1 MSKNQDTEEIDA
13 MLQELK
19 VLADAGDAE
28 AQAVLAECY
37 FKGQGL
43 ARDVVAGTHY
53 FELAEAQNFEFDE
66 TLYTFVAQNYYA
78 LKNYKRA
85 AQLFQKALELGDT
98 DACFD
103 LGKCYYLGNGV
114 AQDFAKA
121 FENFKTANDFGLKT
135 SELLCFL
142 GECYFEGRGVEKNVN
157 LAIQFFERS
166 ASNSYLQADYHL
178 AYIFYNGA
186 GVKPNPDRA
195 ARYLEKI
202 RYIGCEDYESLIF
215 ALSVCYRVLAE
226 KNPNFAKRAAELEAL
241 LPPAEVVPEKPELP
255 ENSEIPEITEI
266 PVPAAKKR
274 GRPRKEKSVVPASE
288 ENAVPAKKRGR
299 PRKIVKSVPAPK
311 NQEELA
317 SDNQ

>member
-78 LKNYKRA
+78 LKNYDRA
-85 AQLFQKALELGDT
+85 AQLFQKAVELGDT

-142 GECYFEGRGVEKNVN
+142 GECYFEGRGIEKNVN
-157 LAIQFFERS
+157 SAIQFFERS
-166 ASNSYLQADYHL
+166 ASNSYLQADYYL

-186 GVKPNPDRA
+186 GVKPNPERA

-202 RYIGCEDYESLIF
+202 RDIGCEDYENLIF
-215 ALSVCYRVLAE
+215 ALSVCYRALAE

-241 LPPAEVVPEKPELP
+241 LPPAEVVPENSEVS
-255 ENSEIPEITEI
+255 ENSEISENAEPS
-266 PVPAAKKR
+266 VPAVKKR
-274 GRPRKEKSVVPASE
+274 GRPRKEKI
-288 ENAVPAKKRGR
+288 AVPAKKRGR
-299 PRKIVKSVPAPK
+299 PRKIKKSVPAPK

-317 SDNQ
+317 LDNQ